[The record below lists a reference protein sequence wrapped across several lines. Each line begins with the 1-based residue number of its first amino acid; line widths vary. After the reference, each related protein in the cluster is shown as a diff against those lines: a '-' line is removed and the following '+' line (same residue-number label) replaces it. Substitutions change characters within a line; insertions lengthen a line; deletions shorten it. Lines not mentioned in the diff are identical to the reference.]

1 MKSFLA
7 MSGGGDRGCVL
18 VGILDELH
26 EIKGEMEIGWDEC
39 AGISA
44 GALTAAMVSQTNN
57 ETFGDMVKL
66 LKNIFLQGGFH
77 VVDAWVYGG
86 QVINMLDA
94 LLYHESIFQNTP
106 MKTLIQKH
114 FTDNKVTKVH
124 GDNGVGKTVQYPT
137 ALLYAMTGVM
147 DDRFSEEK
155 VLLSDMRYDKTKNCS
170 VAIYGNMNG
179 RSFSIKRT
187 YNGKKSTLQF
197 IFDSVKVEA
206 PTMKKIQKNI
216 CWMLFNVIVAK
227 NVCPQRYL
235 HKLLLQRIVWK
246 QGGRDSNF
254 LKCKADAFQT
264 LLLETINKGDYC
276 AFIKQIKSKVS
287 AQKKILEKHKLNLNR
302 IGVLVEERK
311 EMSNC
316 ENLMLNAWCDHR
328 RIALQECRD
337 ELKTLEGKN
346 ISKEN
351 IDAFIDHNINVKT
364 LQNRVQDLMESKEGI
379 RWNPEFT
386 LNKLEEAYR
395 DFKDAKERFVEF
407 ENELNHYVRCLEVFK
422 YIVDMF
428 YKRMCKI
435 LRQYNNNIDF
445 SNMKTLTMLDGEP
458 MKYLSGGEYE
468 EESLKVYLDF
478 QRFIKQYAHWECN
491 LHIFDEP
498 GTAMSAQSLQK
509 FVDTLQPDTC
519 YLIITHKPIKCPI
532 EVYLN

>member
-1 MKSFLA
+1 MKDADVITFDSDIFTNI
-7 MSGGGDRGCVL
+7 D
-18 VGILDELH
+18 
-26 EIKGEMEIGWDEC
+26 
-39 AGISA
+39 
-44 GALTAAMVSQTNN
+44 AAV
-57 ETFGDMVKL
+57 
-66 LKNIFLQGGFH
+66 
-77 VVDAWVYGG
+77 
-86 QVINMLDA
+86 
-94 LLYHESIFQNTP
+94 
-106 MKTLIQKH
+106 KTLYSCSPDSLEVPLETIAKSIETEYRQFMLTHKATYYIKNH
-114 FTDNKVTKVH
+114 KQLIFDKIDITNFCGTKRATISYDNKVTKVH